1 MSIWMYVP
9 VAALFIAIN
18 AWFVAFEVA
27 LLGASDDQLDDAQER
42 GDPRAKRALQA
53 REDLP
58 TTLTAVQFAV
68 TGATLGLGLVTGPLV
83 VDTLTGALT
92 QTGLSGGIAT
102 SVAVVVALVAVV
114 GVHLV
119 IAEMIPKSVGHVNAD
134 RLILR
139 FIGTFGWFMALT
151 RPIVRVV
158 NAVVRR
164 MLRAAHVDAGYERM
178 LVHTPDELAL
188 TLVEA
193 GQHGTIEAQDVQVMR
208 AALQLATMD
217 ASAAMTPRVDMDAV
231 ADDASLDQVL
241 EVADATGYTR
251 LPVFHGDADHVV
263 GLIHVKDIL
272 VRDGLDTAATTAGDL
287 QRPITAVPEDR
298 NLEQVLRDMIDDR
311 AHALLVVDEFGGTA
325 GMLTLEDVLEE
336 LVGDIADEFDHEP
349 DAHVLAG
356 RVWVLPG
363 TARRDE
369 VERAAGLLL
378 EGGKAETLSGW
389 VVEQLGRLPEP
400 GDQVLT
406 RNGWALT
413 VLDIKGRR
421 AGDVELRA
429 PIAS

>member
-119 IAEMIPKSVGHVNAD
+119 IAEMIPKSVAHVNAD

-188 TLVEA
+188 ALVEA

-241 EVADATGYTR
+241 EVADVTGYTR

-389 VVEQLGRLPEP
+389 IVEQLGRLSEP

-406 RNGWALT
+406 KNGWALT